1 MPRPGGRLGRCRSA
15 CGEDR
20 DTQSIQTYE
29 CRVKNKRDSGLGIA
43 WNSDETPTPAAVELI
58 NYEDDDDDDGSS
70 GDDEGDGGEAR
81 SSMRVSLP
89 RRTRRD
95 SLLPA
100 DDDDEKDDD
109 DDGAAD
115 ADDEMDPG
123 RQQKHEQFTRDLI
136 AAEYQASRKP
146 APAPVDSGGPFEDGP
161 EASFDWHRQG
171 FSRWWRGDDSDS
183 DSDPGTVIR
192 LPPTN
197 RPRLHHHHQQQQHQ
211 PRPHPSCAAGT
222 PARVTAMTMRML
234 MGM

>member
-29 CRVKNKRDSGLGIA
+29 CRAKNKRDSGLGIA
-43 WNSDETPTPAAVELI
+43 CNPDETPTPAAVELI
-58 NYEDDDDDDGSS
+58 NYEDDDDDGSG

-222 PARVTAMTMRML
+222 PARATAMTMRML